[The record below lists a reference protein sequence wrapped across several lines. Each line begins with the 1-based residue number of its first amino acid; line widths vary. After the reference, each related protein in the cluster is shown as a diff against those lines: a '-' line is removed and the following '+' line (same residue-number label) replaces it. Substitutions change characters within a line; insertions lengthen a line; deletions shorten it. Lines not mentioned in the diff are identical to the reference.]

1 MKIAR
6 VVDVKERLLTVGLAE
21 NSNWV
26 VLTGDPTA
34 EGYRFT
40 DEVVVPN
47 KWLSPVTPPAIFCI
61 GLNYTKHILE
71 SKLARPTEPVV
82 FMKNPAAVIGHDG
95 IIRIPRVCDDELDFE
110 GELAIVIGK
119 SCRDVD
125 KKEACSVILGYTVA
139 NDISARNWQLH
150 RGGSQWVRG
159 KSFDTFAP
167 LGPCI
172 VTLDEFEDPNRL
184 GVRTTLNGATV
195 QDSNTEDMI
204 FDVPSLIS
212 FCSQDTTLLAGT
224 VIMTGTP
231 EGVGWARSPRLT
243 LKQGDDISVDIEGIG
258 SLRNRISFKSDE
270 P

>member
-195 QDSNTEDMI
+195 QDSNTEYMI
-204 FDVPSLIS
+204 FDVPSLII